1 MEAID
6 NKFESLSEIQKNLV
20 LEFASIMNVDDVNLS
35 IFFLELSN
43 FDLNVLQI
51 LNIISKNNIFS

>member
-6 NKFESLSEIQKNLV
+6 NKFENLTEIQKNLV
-20 LEFASIMNVDDVNLS
+20 LEFASIMNVDDVNMS

-43 FDLNVLQI
+43 FDLNVLHI
-51 LNIISKNNIFS
+51 LKIYPAK